1 MFNKTFCHTYI
12 EQNYTFLCSSD
23 DHNDK
28 NLYSLDNAF
37 DILAAAAV
45 TVLSPIAVV
54 KNGLVLATIWR
65 RNFARTSLHI
75 FLNRLAM
82 TDLLGDLISGPLHAL
97 RIFFP
102 GLCTHFLWLFVL
114 RSWSFVFFVTVTI
127 VIMALMSFESWMQMS
142 RRSFKKSLRTYYS
155 FHFQPLSFY
164 FHVQK
169 I

>member
-1 MFNKTFCHTYI
+1 MFNKTSCHTYI

-37 DILAAAAV
+37 DISAAAAV

-54 KNGLVLATIWR
+54 KNGLILATIWR

-75 FLNRLAM
+75 FINRSAM

-102 GLCTHFLWLFVL
+102 GLCTHFL
-114 RSWSFVFFVTVTI
+114 
-127 VIMALMSFESWMQMS
+127 
-142 RRSFKKSLRTYYS
+142 
-155 FHFQPLSFY
+155 
-164 FHVQK
+164 
-169 I
+169 

>member
-1 MFNKTFCHTYI
+1 MFNKTSCYTYT

-23 DHNDK
+23 DHNDI

-37 DILAAAAV
+37 DISAAAAV

-54 KNGLVLATIWR
+54 KNGLILAKIWR

-82 TDLLGDLISGPLHAL
+82 TDLLGDLIGGPLHAL
-97 RIFFP
+97 RIFF
-102 GLCTHFLWLFVL
+102 
-114 RSWSFVFFVTVTI
+114 
-127 VIMALMSFESWMQMS
+127 S
-142 RRSFKKSLRTYYS
+142 RTLYS
-155 FHFQPLSFY
+155 FSMTICPQIVKLCLFCHRYYCYHGFD
-164 FHVQK
+164 V